1 MAVPYLPLIGEVCD
15 GFIVER
21 EGESAAD
28 VGMQQKGG
36 ISFQKPDEKA
46 SRSTNGPKFRC
57 LVPEQNS
64 PLVVQELQTGGTS
77 PPHSGV
83 RRNVLDLHGD
93 VRQIGELGQS
103 LPVMCGLACP

>member
-28 VGMQQKGG
+28 AGMQQKGG

-46 SRSTNGPKFRC
+46 SRSTNGPNFDAQFLNRIRPLWCRNFKQAALVHPTQACEEMCWTSTVTCDRSANLASRFR
-57 LVPEQNS
+57 
-64 PLVVQELQTGGTS
+64 
-77 PPHSGV
+77 
-83 RRNVLDLHGD
+83 
-93 VRQIGELGQS
+93 
-103 LPVMCGLACP
+103 